1 MSTIVQKRW
10 VKLFV
15 AVSFLMLTQVAW
27 WLDVFSRNVNTIA
40 ELRKENAT
48 LRGVIQEP
56 GVVENIQQA
65 VYHKKLMFYS
75 ETFVF
80 AAFTAF
86 GLYLLFRALK
96 LQEKARELQKQFIET
111 MSHESK
117 TPLTALKLRLEST
130 LEKNANIPQLS
141 KEISQSLEEVRRIGS
156 VFEKA
161 LSLNRMESYAFR
173 FEELSFSEVVKEVV
187 RRMDPLFRQKQ
198 VIVECSLDSQGW
210 VKGDL
215 FGLQNTVQSLLENAV
230 LYNEKTEKEVRIK
243 LIEEDSSVKLS
254 VSDNGPGI
262 SEVDQVK
269 IFEKFYRT
277 KTSRKIPG
285 TGLGLYLAK
294 HIVESHNG
302 SLVLSASHS
311 GTGSQFDLRLPKLE
325 GKSG

>member
-1 MSTIVQKRW
+1 MSKIVQKKW
-10 VKLFV
+10 VVLFV

-56 GVVENIQQA
+56 GVVENIQHA

-80 AAFTAF
+80 AALTAF

-130 LEKNANIPQLS
+130 LEKNATIPQLS

-173 FEELSFSEVVKEVV
+173 FEELSFTEVVKEVV

-198 VIVECSLDSQGW
+198 VIVECSFDSQGW

-230 LYNEKTEKEVRIK
+230 LYNEKAEKEVRIK

-262 SEVDQVK
+262 SEVDRIK

-302 SLVLSASHS
+302 SLVLSASQS

-325 GKSG
+325 AKSG